1 MTRWLEA
8 VGENPL
14 GSMAGI
20 VSLWIGWLIRN
31 EMSSFFLAGEL
42 SKMFAGLRLYHPS
55 NVRGRTRRFAGGNEV
70 SRKGPAREQLRQ
82 NA

>member
-1 MTRWLEA
+1 MTRWWEA

-42 SKMFAGLRLYHPS
+42 SKCLPACGYIIDQMFEGEL
-55 NVRGRTRRFAGGNEV
+55 VV
-70 SRKGPAREQLRQ
+70 SQDGTKSLKKDPLE
-82 NA
+82 NS

>member
-1 MTRWLEA
+1 MTWWLEA
-8 VGENPL
+8 VGENLL

-55 NVRGRTRRFAGGNEV
+55 NVRGRTRFAGRNEV